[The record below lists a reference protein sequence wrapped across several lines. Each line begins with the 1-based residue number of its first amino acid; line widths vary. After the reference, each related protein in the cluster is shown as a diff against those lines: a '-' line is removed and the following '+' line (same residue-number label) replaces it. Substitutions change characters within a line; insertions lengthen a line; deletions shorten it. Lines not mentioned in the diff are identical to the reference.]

1 MSEDPKSKQFV
12 PHRNNIIESFYNKIS
27 KNISPVFIKYN
38 FSANIVTIISG
49 LFCIA
54 GSLIIMLNSIES
66 NILSFFFLN
75 IFVVLDLVDGDIARH
90 TKTTSYFGRWLDLF
104 FDKLIEILFIVF
116 LTISCFMINMDILVI
131 YIGFILLGAHLSY
144 QYVMIANLYWFDN
157 KSVEKKISIKD
168 NNHVENTSL
177 IRKIIK
183 GIMLHFTLKHS
194 TLFFVGSLF
203 ILFNCRYEG
212 LLILSIMAIY
222 SLFIAVSWNFL
233 RLRNK

>member
-1 MSEDPKSKQFV
+1 MTKDSSSKNYI
-12 PHRNNIIESFYNKIS
+12 PPRENIIENIYSRIS
-27 KNISPVFIKYN
+27 KQITPLFISCK
-38 FSANIVTIISG
+38 FSANVVTVISG
-49 LFCIA
+49 SFGILGATFLLINVPSASLF
-54 GSLIIMLNSIES
+54 
-66 NILSFFFLN
+66 SFLFINL
-75 IFVVLDLVDGDIARH
+75 FVVLDLVDGDLARYFN
-90 TKTTSYFGRWLDLF
+90 KSSLFGRWLDLF

-116 LTISCFMINMDILVI
+116 LTISCFTINMDMLVI

-157 KSVEKKISIKD
+157 KSVEKKISNKD

-183 GIMLHFTLKHS
+183 TIMLHFTLKHS
-194 TLFFVGSLF
+194 TLFFIGSLF

-222 SLFIAVSWNFL
+222 SLFITVSWNFL